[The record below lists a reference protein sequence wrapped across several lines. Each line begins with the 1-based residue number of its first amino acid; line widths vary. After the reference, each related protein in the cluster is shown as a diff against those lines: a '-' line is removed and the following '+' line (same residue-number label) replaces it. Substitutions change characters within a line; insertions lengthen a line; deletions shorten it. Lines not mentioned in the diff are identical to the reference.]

1 MKYYLAID
9 IGATSGRHIL
19 GHFDNNELKIEEIY
33 RFDTPLVQDGNGHA
47 YWDVDKLFAYVKEG
61 MKKAKELNKIPSRI
75 GIDTFG
81 VDYALLDENN
91 SRIGNI
97 TSYRDIRT
105 RQAKK
110 ELLTPEKEFELTG
123 IQPNEFN
130 SCYQLYCDYK
140 SGKLEK
146 AKTIIFLP
154 SYLGYLL
161 TGTLQNEL
169 SILSTGA
176 LLTPGGKSYSKE
188 MLDNL
193 GLKESQFPPIVEA
206 GTSLGKLLPEIEK
219 EVGYQSEV
227 IASLEHDTAAAFF
240 GSGAKKGDILLSSGT
255 WSLLGIL
262 LDEPIATKEAYEAS
276 FTNELSFP
284 NEVRFLKNIIGM
296 WIINNL
302 VRELK
307 LDSVLGAVKEASK
320 EESRQYKFTFD
331 ASDSSLLNP
340 LSMKDAIYDLLRKD
354 GHELPSSIGELFYCA
369 YHSLAKAYDTAIK
382 GIEKI
387 TNKKASSIYIF
398 GGGVKA
404 EVLNK
409 LTEEVTGLKVNRGP
423 SEATAI
429 GTLLVIS
436 K

>member
-19 GHFDNNELKIEEIY
+19 GHYENDELKIEEIY
-33 RFDTPLVQDGNGHA
+33 RFNTPLVQLGSGHA
-47 YWDVDKLFAYVKEG
+47 YWDVDKLFFYVKEG

-91 SRIGNI
+91 VRIGNV
-97 TSYRDIRT
+97 TSYRDTRT
-105 RQAKK
+105 KKAKK
-110 ELLTPEKEFELTG
+110 EFLTPEKEFSLTG

-130 SCYQLYCDYK
+130 TCYQLYCDYK
-140 SGKLEK
+140 EGKLK
-146 AKTIIFLP
+146 NAKTIIFLP

-161 TGTLQNEL
+161 TGSLQNEL

-176 LLTPGGKSYSKE
+176 LLSPGGDSYSKE
-188 MLDNL
+188 ILDSLELN
-193 GLKESQFPPIVEA
+193 ESQFPPIVKS
-206 GTSLGKLLPEIEK
+206 GTSLGKLLPEIEE

-227 IASLEHDTAAAFF
+227 IASLEHDTASAFF

-255 WSLLGIL
+255 WSLLGTIL
-262 LDEPIATKEAYEAS
+262 DKPIATKEAYDAL

-284 NEVRFLKNIIGM
+284 KEVRFLKNIIGM

-302 VRELK
+302 VNELK
-307 LDSVLGAVKEASK
+307 LNSVLDAVNLASK
-320 EESRQYKFTFD
+320 EESKNYRYTFD
-331 ASDSSLLNP
+331 ASSSDLLNP
-340 LSMKDAIYDLLRKD
+340 SSMKEAILNLLKQN
-354 GHELPSSIGELFYCA
+354 GYPLPENDGELFYCA
-369 YHSLAKAYDTAIK
+369 YHSLAKAYDIAIK
-382 GIEKI
+382 GIEAI
-387 TNKKASSIYIF
+387 TNKKASSIYVF

-404 EVLNK
+404 EILNK
-409 LTEEVTGLKVNRGP
+409 LTEEVTGLKVVRGP

-429 GTLLVIS
+429 GNLLVIS